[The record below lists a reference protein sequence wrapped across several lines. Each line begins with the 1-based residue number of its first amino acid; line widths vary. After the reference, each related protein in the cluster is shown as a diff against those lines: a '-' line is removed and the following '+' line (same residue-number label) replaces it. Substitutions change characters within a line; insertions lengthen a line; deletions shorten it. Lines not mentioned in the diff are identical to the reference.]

1 MEPTNQELLTHILY
15 IKERVDEHSADV
27 RVMGA
32 TAANHETRITVLEK
46 RPTPTSA
53 RPHGRLKAAGVFLG
67 GLLSGFIGGKATGG

>member
-15 IKERVDEHSADV
+15 IKERVDEHTADV
-27 RVMGA
+27 RAMGA
-32 TAANHETRITVLEK
+32 TAADHETRITVLEK
-46 RPTPTSA
+46 RPTPA